1 MVKFKHFISCIDFCN
16 PKMQLQV
23 PVAERRDGWKGTPF
37 PLRACVSKLHTPPW
51 LLHHLFLVV
60 NKPTDNSNN
69 QSRKPKP
76 LAHNRLKDEHQ
87 RKLSLWDN
95 IDIKVAFNC
104 CWRKL
109 TRWWWI
115 ENICGLVC
123 GPTLGTIPYTRWVGR
138 WVGGWNL
145 IAFRCHFQSHAWSIR
160 WWWSVLPKETNNIHM
175 CIKMRIFG
183 FDKAGIQNRKLYKKG
198 DSFFL

>member
-1 MVKFKHFISCIDFCN
+1 MGEKALPS
-16 PKMQLQV
+16 
-23 PVAERRDGWKGTPF
+23 
-37 PLRACVSKLHTPPW
+37 PLELACQNCTPPW

-76 LAHNRLKDEHQ
+76 LAHNRLKNEHQ

-123 GPTLGTIPYTRWVGR
+123 GPTLGTIPYTG
-138 WVGGWNL
+138 WVGGISL
-145 IAFRCHFQSHAWSIR
+145 PSDVTFSPMPEASDDGGLSCPRKQTISTCASKCGYLGLKGQVFRI
-160 WWWSVLPKETNNIHM
+160 ENY
-175 CIKMRIFG
+175 IKRAIV
-183 FDKAGIQNRKLYKKG
+183 
-198 DSFFL
+198 FFLVESICCCK